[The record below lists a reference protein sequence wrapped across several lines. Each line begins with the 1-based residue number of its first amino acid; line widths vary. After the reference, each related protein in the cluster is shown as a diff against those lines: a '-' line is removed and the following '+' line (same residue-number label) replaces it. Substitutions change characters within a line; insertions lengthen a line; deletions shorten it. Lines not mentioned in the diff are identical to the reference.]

1 MAGVQDISGRT
12 NEKAEP
18 ESEEAEEVQEKH
30 CYASGRKRTKKVSAG
45 TKAEKSVTASKPANN
60 APKRAYEKKADKGK
74 QGKGIGYYVS
84 KSIQFLRE
92 SRTELKKVKWPNRR
106 ELLASTV
113 VVILLVLVVA
123 LFLGIVDFG
132 LIKVIKNIV
141 G

>member
-1 MAGVQDISGRT
+1 MKKPNQ
-12 NEKAEP
+12 KAKKRRR
-18 ESEEAEEVQEKH
+18 SKKNTATQAAERGQ
-30 CYASGRKRTKKVSAG
+30 KKVSAG